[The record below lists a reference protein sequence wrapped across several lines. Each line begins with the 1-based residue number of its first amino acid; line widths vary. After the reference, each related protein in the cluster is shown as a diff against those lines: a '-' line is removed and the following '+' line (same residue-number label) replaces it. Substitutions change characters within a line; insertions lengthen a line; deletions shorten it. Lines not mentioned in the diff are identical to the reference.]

1 MQKLNLDSKI
11 AAKLDLMEPHAER
24 LARMRDQRRPTGEIL
39 HWLWLQGVK
48 IHAGHL
54 TAFWQRRALAS
65 PNAAAPPNDQPK
77 NPSAKIRHDPET
89 KPTPAKVTLHP
100 SNAARSSP
108 PPHPSPAKAAA
119 TQAYSAKLAG
129 MMNDYLDFTNDLLSK
144 CRADPDPKPEDRR
157 QIDRML
163 QIAMDYA
170 RSQFEQAHRQRV
182 LELKQAE
189 HELRVKRAA
198 QAEQREKAKARARE
212 EADAERKPPR
222 DFDNTDLIA
231 DMRGELFRE
240 VYTPENLA
248 AVQAALAKAEAGID
262 PFNNPNVI
270 LSG

>member
-1 MQKLNLDSKI
+1 
-11 AAKLDLMEPHAER
+11 
-24 LARMRDQRRPTGEIL
+24 MRDQHRPTGEIL

-54 TAFWQRRALAS
+54 TAFWQRRAIAS
-65 PNAAAPPNDQPK
+65 QNAAAPPPSDPPPTAPPNDQPK
-77 NPSAKIRHDPET
+77 NPSAKTRHDPAT
-89 KPTPAKVTLHP
+89 KPTPAKVTPHP
-100 SNAARSSP
+100 SNASHSSHP
-108 PPHPSPAKAAA
+108 PQAKAAA
-119 TQAYSAKLAG
+119 AQTYSAKLAG
-129 MMNDYLDFTNDLLSK
+129 MMNNYLDFTNDLMSK
-144 CRADPDPKPEDRR
+144 CRADPNPKPEDRQ

-163 QIAMDYA
+163 QIAMDYE

-198 QAEQREKAKARARE
+198 QAEKREKAKAKARE

-248 AVQAALAKAEAGID
+248 AVEAALAKAEAGID

-270 LSG
+270 HSG